1 MSNIV
6 WTDLTTAWPT
16 DTQLAAVAVP
26 FQNLILDYVNKELN
40 VALFGG
46 EDASKT
52 KLARMFLAA
61 HFGKMVPVAVATGA
75 GGSVAGPMVSS
86 SAGGLTRSFGSLMAA
101 GGAGTFSQTAYGQEF
116 QSLLATTVARFGFV
130 T

>member
-1 MSNIV
+1 MANIV
-6 WTDLTTAWPT
+6 WTDITTAWPT

-46 EDASKT
+46 EEASKT
-52 KLARMFLAA
+52 KLARMYLAA
-61 HFGKMVPVAVATGA
+61 HFGKMVPIAVATGA
-75 GGSVAGPMVSS
+75 GGTIAGPVTSS
-86 SAGGLTRSFGSLMAA
+86 SAGGLTRGFANLLSA
-101 GGAGTFSQTAYGQEF
+101 GGAGTFGQTGYGQEF
-116 QSLLATTVARFGFV
+116 QALLDTTVARFGFV